1 MGEGEWS
8 DAPKLPDPGKGTKR
22 HPVGA
27 ISADIPPDRHTIMAG
42 CLAGILQVISE
53 MPSGE
58 CLIGYVG
65 THASQL
71 SQPSSTPIE
80 ASEDMEHG

>member
-1 MGEGEWS
+1 
-8 DAPKLPDPGKGTKR
+8 
-22 HPVGA
+22 VGA
-27 ISADIPPDRHTIMAG
+27 ILAGVPPDRHTIMAG

-58 CLIGYVG
+58 CLIAYIG

-71 SQPSSTPIE
+71 RQPSSTSIE

>member
-1 MGEGEWS
+1 
-8 DAPKLPDPGKGTKR
+8 
-22 HPVGA
+22 
-27 ISADIPPDRHTIMAG
+27 MAG

-53 MPSGE
+53 MLSGE
-58 CLIGYVG
+58 CLIAHVG

-71 SQPSSTPIE
+71 RRPSSTPIE